1 MEERITATPTR
12 TPKPR
17 KRNGQ
22 GSVSRK
28 PNGKGY
34 YTLTI
39 SRDYRKK
46 VLYFHTQREAEAKR
60 KELVNQEHINFGPE
74 MSVRDVLTLWLKEV
88 EGTIKPSTLDS
99 YRIASTQH
107 LIPSLGHVRLTRVEP
122 GQIHL
127 MMVAATKGTRNHKG
141 LSNRTANHLR
151 TVLGTALNFAMAR
164 RWLNWNPAMLTR
176 PLSVAHFEA
185 HAMTEAER
193 WRFDTV
199 LKGDRHEV
207 ALTLALG
214 YGLREGELLGLTWG
228 DIDLD
233 GGWLTVRKSMHKG
246 QRGET
251 KTVTSRR
258 RLPLVLNFPSLLRAH
273 RTTQTF
279 ATLDGSGFVF
289 ATSNGTPFTARNMTR
304 DFKKVLK
311 LAGLPQSIRFHDLR
325 HATASFLEAKGVPA
339 VVAQAILG
347 HSDIRTTLQVYTHA
361 QDGEIR
367 AALEAVNR
375 R

>member
-1 MEERITATPTR
+1 MEKRSPATPTR
-12 TPKPR
+12 TR

-60 KELVNQEHINFGPE
+60 KELVNQEQVNLGPE
-74 MSVRDVLTLWLKEV
+74 MTVRDALNAWLKEI
-88 EGTIKPSTLDS
+88 EGTIKPSTLTS
-99 YRIASTQH
+99 YRIHVAQH
-107 LIPSLGHVRLTRVEP
+107 LIPSLGHVRLSKLET
-122 GQIHL
+122 GQVHS
-127 MMVAATKGTRNHKG
+127 MMMEATKGSRNHKG
-141 LSNRTANHLR
+141 VSNRTANHLR
-151 TVLGTALNFAMAR
+151 TILGTALNFAMAR

-176 PLSVAHFEA
+176 PLSVEHFEG
-185 HAMTEAER
+185 HAMTLGER
-193 WRFDTV
+193 EQFETA
-199 LKGDRHEV
+199 LKGYRHEV
-207 ALTLALG
+207 AFLLALG
-214 YGLREGELLGLTWG
+214 YGLRQGELLGLTWG

-251 KTVTSRR
+251 KTKGSRR
-258 RLPLVLNFPSLLRAH
+258 RLPLVLNFPALLREH
-273 RTTQTF
+273 RSAQTVT
-279 ATLDGSGFVF
+279 ALDGSSLVF
-289 ATSNGTPFTARNMTR
+289 ATASGSPFSGRNITR

-311 LAGLPQSIRFHDLR
+311 RAGLPASIRFHDLR

-347 HSDIRTTLQVYTHA
+347 HSDIRTTLQVYTHT
-361 QDGEIR
+361 QDDEIR
-367 AALEAVNR
+367 AALEAINQR
-375 R
+375 